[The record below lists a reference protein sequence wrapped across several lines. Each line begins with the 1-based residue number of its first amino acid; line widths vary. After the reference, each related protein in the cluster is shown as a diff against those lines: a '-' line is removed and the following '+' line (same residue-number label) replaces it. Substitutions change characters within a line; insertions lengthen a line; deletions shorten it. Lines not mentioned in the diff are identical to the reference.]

1 MGISSISLTALQKF
15 EPSSLVQTL
24 RFFEFLKYD
33 SKQFRSEDIVYRDEL
48 LDSLKSNPKFKSSKN
63 LKKLFDGYVDVL
75 HSCLFVK
82 KGKDEISDVRWK
94 KIDSFCDLLRATE
107 RSNERKVRWALY
119 WLFCKGNTEITEKDV
134 QSALG
139 DIKIT
144 NIANHLKK
152 IQKAEYVSGLN
163 SSFDGT
169 KFVIHHDINDKIV
182 LHYLADAIEESS
194 RRSPGKLEQEIL
206 DLLDEGSYSNQE
218 IAKTLLVDEAM
229 VSRVINKLRKEDKI
243 VLSSFGK
250 RGSRYFTTNCEN
262 CPFGTTKESCRKE
275 ALSYIISIY
284 SHDYG
289 IDLNATDFD
298 TVEQN
303 QALLKIKRIVN
314 VAQKDKNTKLERNV
328 SANLSGLL
336 GRVVEKSLEVDSPD
350 SKTAPVSQTKME
362 FTSIMERLPVLY
374 QLGLLKGAQS
384 GVRLVDEIL
393 KVSMKSI
400 KKEDRIKIRKHA
412 LHETAKFLKAVG
424 LDKTKTD

>member
-1 MGISSISLTALQKF
+1 MALQKF

-24 RFFEFLKYD
+24 QFFEFLKYD
-33 SKQFRSEDIVYRDEL
+33 SKSFRSQDIVYRDEML
-48 LDSLKSNPKFKSSKN
+48 ESLKSNSKFRSSKS
-63 LKKLFDGYVDVL
+63 LKKTFDGYTDIL

-82 KGKDEISDVRWK
+82 KGKDEFSEIKWK
-94 KIDSFCDLLRATE
+94 NIDSFCSLLRATE

-119 WLFCKGNTEITEKDV
+119 WLFCKGNTEITEKDI

-139 DIKIT
+139 DVKIT
-144 NIANHLKK
+144 NIANQLQK
-152 IQKAEYVSGLN
+152 IQKIEYVSGLN
-163 SSFDGT
+163 SSFDGK
-169 KFVIHHDINDKIV
+169 KFVINHDIHDKIV
-182 LHYLADAIEESS
+182 LHYLVDAIEESS

-250 RGSRYFTTNCEN
+250 RGSRYFITNCEN

-284 SHDYG
+284 SQDYG
-289 IDLNATDFD
+289 IDLNATDFEAID
-298 TVEQN
+298 QN
-303 QALLKIKRIVN
+303 QALLKIKRIVTI
-314 VAQKDKNTKLERNV
+314 AQKDKNTKLERSV
-328 SANLSGLL
+328 SANLGNLL

-350 SKTAPVSQTKME
+350 SKTAPVSQTKIE
-362 FTSIMERLPVLY
+362 FTSIMDRLPALY

-393 KVSMKSI
+393 KVSMNSI
-400 KKEDRIKIRKHA
+400 KKEDRLKIRKHA
-412 LHETAKFLKAVG
+412 LQETSKFLKTLG
-424 LDKTKTD
+424 LDKTETD